1 MTVTSDAPAV
11 SPEVPDEPSGS
22 GASGSTSAPPGRG
35 DKPVTHWTTAE
46 ILGAL
51 QSGDLSDWQAI
62 VHALKR
68 DPFGRTARQV
78 EEVVSAD
85 ELYGISTA
93 LQEVLI
99 RARDDLAAAERREA
113 ANEINLLFE
122 ASGLRE
128 AEFASRIGVSGSELS
143 AYLAGSTIP
152 SVAMLVRMR
161 RVARRF
167 GRTRPAD
174 RRGVDP
180 PVTSGYLRT
189 QCQFPGSIPNVM
201 AGGLKSA

>member
-22 GASGSTSAPPGRG
+22 GATDTGSDQPQHGG
-35 DKPVTHWTTAE
+35 KPVTHWTTAE
-46 ILGAL
+46 MLGAL
-51 QSGDLSDWQAI
+51 QSGDLSDWQEI

-78 EEVVSAD
+78 EEALGSD

-93 LQEVLI
+93 LQEVLT
-99 RARDDLAAAERREA
+99 RARDDLAEAERREA
-113 ANEINLLFE
+113 TNEINLLFE

-128 AEFASRIGVSGSELS
+128 AEFASRIGVSSGELS
-143 AYLAGSTIP
+143 AYLAGTSMP
-152 SVAMLVRMR
+152 SVAMLIRMR

-167 GRTRPAD
+167 GRTRP
-174 RRGVDP
+174 RG
-180 PVTSGYLRT
+180 
-189 QCQFPGSIPNVM
+189 
-201 AGGLKSA
+201 

>member
-11 SPEVPDEPSGS
+11 SPEVPEEPSGS
-22 GASGSTSAPPGRG
+22 GAIDSGSTQPVPPGRG
-35 DKPVTHWTTAE
+35 DKPVTHWTTHE
-46 ILGAL
+46 ILDAL

-68 DPFGRTARQV
+68 DPFGRTARQI
-78 EEVVSAD
+78 EEVVGAD

-93 LQEVLI
+93 LQEILT
-99 RARDDLAAAERREA
+99 RARDDLAEAERREA

-128 AEFASRIGVSGSELS
+128 AEFASRIGVSSNELS
-143 AYLAGSTIP
+143 AYLAGSGDA

-167 GRTRPAD
+167 GRTRP
-174 RRGVDP
+174 RG
-180 PVTSGYLRT
+180 
-189 QCQFPGSIPNVM
+189 
-201 AGGLKSA
+201 

>member
-22 GASGSTSAPPGRG
+22 GASDSTSTRPGRG

-99 RARDDLAAAERREA
+99 RARDDLAEAERREA

-128 AEFASRIGVSGSELS
+128 AEFASRIGISGSELS

-167 GRTRPAD
+167 GRTRP
-174 RRGVDP
+174 RG
-180 PVTSGYLRT
+180 
-189 QCQFPGSIPNVM
+189 
-201 AGGLKSA
+201 

>member
-1 MTVTSDAPAV
+1 M
-11 SPEVPDEPSGS
+11 PDEPSGS
-22 GASGSTSAPPGRG
+22 GASSSTSAPPGRG

-99 RARDDLAAAERREA
+99 RARDDLAEAERREA

>member
-22 GASGSTSAPPGRG
+22 GDTNSSSAETVQPGRS
-35 DKPVTHWTTAE
+35 DKPVTHWTTSE
-46 ILGAL
+46 ILDAL

-62 VHALKR
+62 VYALKR

-78 EEVVSAD
+78 EEVVGSD
-85 ELYGISTA
+85 ELYGISTV
-93 LQEVLI
+93 LQEVLT
-99 RARDDLAAAERREA
+99 RARDNLAEAEQREA

-128 AEFASRIGVSGSELS
+128 AEFASRIGVSSSELS
-143 AYLAGSTIP
+143 SYLTGTTSP

-167 GRTRPAD
+167 GRTRP
-174 RRGVDP
+174 RG
-180 PVTSGYLRT
+180 
-189 QCQFPGSIPNVM
+189 
-201 AGGLKSA
+201 

>member
-11 SPEVPDEPSGS
+11 TPEVPDEPSGS
-22 GASGSTSAPPGRG
+22 SATDTSTEEADQSPRS
-35 DKPVTHWTTAE
+35 PVTHWTTSE
-46 ILGAL
+46 VLSAL
-51 QSGDLSDWQAI
+51 QSGDLTDWQAI

-78 EEVVSAD
+78 EEVVDTD

-93 LQEVLI
+93 LQEILA
-99 RARDDLAAAERREA
+99 RARENLAESERREA

-128 AEFASRIGVSGSELS
+128 AEFASRIGVSSSELS
-143 AYLAGSTIP
+143 TYLRGSSIP
-152 SVAMLVRMR
+152 SVAMLIRMR

-167 GRTRPAD
+167 GRTRP
-174 RRGVDP
+174 RG
-180 PVTSGYLRT
+180 
-189 QCQFPGSIPNVM
+189 
-201 AGGLKSA
+201 

>member
-1 MTVTSDAPAV
+1 MTVTSDAPAF

-99 RARDDLAAAERREA
+99 RARDDLAEAERREA

-167 GRTRPAD
+167 GRTRP
-174 RRGVDP
+174 RG
-180 PVTSGYLRT
+180 
-189 QCQFPGSIPNVM
+189 
-201 AGGLKSA
+201 

>member
-22 GASGSTSAPPGRG
+22 DATDTSTEQAAQSQRS
-35 DKPVTHWTTAE
+35 PVSHWTTAE
-46 ILGAL
+46 VLNAL

-68 DPFGRTARQV
+68 DPFGRTARQI
-78 EEVVSAD
+78 EEVVGAD

-93 LQEVLI
+93 LQEI
-99 RARDDLAAAERREA
+99 IARARDNLAESERREA

-128 AEFASRIGVSGSELS
+128 AEFASRIGVSNTELS
-143 AYLAGSTIP
+143 AYLAGTSLP

-167 GRTRPAD
+167 GRTRP
-174 RRGVDP
+174 RG
-180 PVTSGYLRT
+180 
-189 QCQFPGSIPNVM
+189 
-201 AGGLKSA
+201 

>member
-1 MTVTSDAPAV
+1 MTVTSDAPAL

-22 GASGSTSAPPGRG
+22 GATDSAQPEQPTRA

-78 EEVVSAD
+78 EEVVGSD

-99 RARDDLAAAERREA
+99 RARDDLAEAERREA

-122 ASGLRE
+122 ASGLRQ
-128 AEFASRIGVSGSELS
+128 AEFASRIGVPSGEL
-143 AYLAGSTIP
+143 AGYLAGSNIP

-167 GRTRPAD
+167 GRTRP
-174 RRGVDP
+174 RG
-180 PVTSGYLRT
+180 
-189 QCQFPGSIPNVM
+189 
-201 AGGLKSA
+201 

>member
-11 SPEVPDEPSGS
+11 IPEVPDEPSGS
-22 GASGSTSAPPGRG
+22 SATDTSTEEAAQSPRS
-35 DKPVTHWTTAE
+35 PVTHWTTSE
-46 ILGAL
+46 VLSAL
-51 QSGDLSDWQAI
+51 QSGDLTDWQAI

-78 EEVVSAD
+78 EEVVDAD

-93 LQEVLI
+93 LQEILA
-99 RARDDLAAAERREA
+99 RARENLAESERREA

-128 AEFASRIGVSGSELS
+128 AEFASRIGVSSSELS
-143 AYLAGSTIP
+143 TYLRGSSIP
-152 SVAMLVRMR
+152 SVAMLIRMR

-167 GRTRPAD
+167 GRTRP
-174 RRGVDP
+174 RG
-180 PVTSGYLRT
+180 
-189 QCQFPGSIPNVM
+189 
-201 AGGLKSA
+201 

>member
-22 GASGSTSAPPGRG
+22 GAIGSHSAESSPPGRA
-35 DKPVTHWTTAE
+35 DKPVTHWTTSE
-46 ILGAL
+46 IFDAL

-78 EEVVSAD
+78 EEIVSAD

-93 LQEVLI
+93 LQEVLT
-99 RARDDLAAAERREA
+99 RARDNLAEAERREA

-128 AEFASRIGVSGSELS
+128 AEFASRIGVSSSELS
-143 AYLAGSTIP
+143 AYLSGTDSPT
-152 SVAMLVRMR
+152 VAMLVRMR

-167 GRTRPAD
+167 GRTRP
-174 RRGVDP
+174 RG
-180 PVTSGYLRT
+180 
-189 QCQFPGSIPNVM
+189 
-201 AGGLKSA
+201 

>member
-22 GASGSTSAPPGRG
+22 GSIDTSTEQTARSQRS
-35 DKPVTHWTTAE
+35 PVTHWTTGE
-46 ILGAL
+46 VLSAL

-78 EEVVSAD
+78 EEVVGAD

-93 LQEVLI
+93 LQEI
-99 RARDDLAAAERREA
+99 ITRARENLAESERREA

-128 AEFASRIGVSGSELS
+128 AEFASRIGVSSSELS
-143 AYLAGSTIP
+143 GYLRGTSIP
-152 SVAMLVRMR
+152 SVAMLIRMR

-167 GRTRPAD
+167 GRTRP
-174 RRGVDP
+174 RG
-180 PVTSGYLRT
+180 
-189 QCQFPGSIPNVM
+189 
-201 AGGLKSA
+201 

>member
-22 GASGSTSAPPGRG
+22 GDVDFSSADTDQPGRTA
-35 DKPVTHWTTAE
+35 KPVSHWTTSE
-46 ILGAL
+46 ILDAL

-78 EEVVSAD
+78 EEVVGSD
-85 ELYGISTA
+85 ELYGISTV
-93 LQEVLI
+93 LQEVLA
-99 RARDDLAAAERREA
+99 RARDNLAEAEQREA

-128 AEFASRIGVSGSELS
+128 AEFASRIGVSSGELS
-143 AYLAGSTIP
+143 SYLTGTASP

-167 GRTRPAD
+167 GRTRP
-174 RRGVDP
+174 RG
-180 PVTSGYLRT
+180 
-189 QCQFPGSIPNVM
+189 
-201 AGGLKSA
+201 

>member
-22 GASGSTSAPPGRG
+22 GAIDSSSAQADQPAHSV
-35 DKPVTHWTTAE
+35 KPVTHWTTAE
-46 ILGAL
+46 VLGAL

-62 VHALKR
+62 VHALRR

-78 EEVVSAD
+78 EEIVSAD

-93 LQEVLI
+93 LQEVLT
-99 RARDDLAAAERREA
+99 RARENLAEAERREA

-128 AEFASRIGVSGSELS
+128 AEFASRIGVSSGDLS
-143 AYLAGSTIP
+143 AYLAGTTSP

-167 GRTRPAD
+167 GRTRP
-174 RRGVDP
+174 RG
-180 PVTSGYLRT
+180 
-189 QCQFPGSIPNVM
+189 
-201 AGGLKSA
+201 

>member
-1 MTVTSDAPAV
+1 MRGDGHERRASRF
-11 SPEVPDEPSGS
+11 PEVPDEPSGS

-46 ILGAL
+46 ILAAL

-99 RARDDLAAAERREA
+99 RARDDLAEAERREA

-167 GRTRPAD
+167 GRTRP
-174 RRGVDP
+174 RG
-180 PVTSGYLRT
+180 
-189 QCQFPGSIPNVM
+189 
-201 AGGLKSA
+201 